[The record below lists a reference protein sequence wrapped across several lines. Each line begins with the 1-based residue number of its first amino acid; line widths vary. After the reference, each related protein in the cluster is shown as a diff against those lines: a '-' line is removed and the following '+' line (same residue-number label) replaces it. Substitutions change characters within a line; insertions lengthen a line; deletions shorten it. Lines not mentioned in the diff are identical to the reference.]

1 MRDYLLF
8 IDTETTGLPKEWNKP
23 YSEEAN
29 WPHSVQ
35 IAWTIYTKEGEE
47 VKTENHFI
55 KDADFKIADRSRKVH
70 GITHDFLLKNGEER
84 KAVMAHL
91 SEDLLRY
98 KPMVVGHFMLLDFH
112 MLGADF
118 YRAGMENPI
127 KELPTFCTMK
137 ATATYVFNPYQKFLR
152 LGDLYERLFGVPLE
166 QQHDALVDAKATA
179 KCFFKL
185 LEKGDIDDKQIEEQ
199 QLSKEE
205 EERTEQKTG
214 CGLSALLLII
224 FGILLVINWL

>member
-1 MRDYLLF
+1 MF

-23 YSEEAN
+23 YSEEGN
-29 WPHSVQ
+29 WPNSVQ
-35 IAWTIYTKEGEE
+35 VAWTIYTKEGQE

-55 KDADFKIADRSRKVH
+55 KDKDFKIEAASRKIH
-70 GITHDFLLKNGEER
+70 GITHDFLLKNGEDR
-84 KAVMAHL
+84 NVVMARL
-91 SEDLLRY
+91 SEDLLQY

-118 YRAGMENPI
+118 YRAGMQNPI

-137 ATATYVFNPYQKFLR
+137 ATANYVFNPYQKFLR
-152 LGDLYERLFGVPLE
+152 LGDLYERLFGIPLE

-179 KCFFKL
+179 KCFFRL
-185 LEKGDIDDKQIEEQ
+185 LEKGDIDDNQIELQ

-205 EERTEQKTG
+205 EEKTEHKLG
-214 CGLSALLLII
+214 CGVSIILLFLICT
-224 FGILLVINWL
+224 LLVINWL